1 MGTLMLLSA
10 AMTYSVAG
18 IFMKL
23 SLGLTRPLPSVLAFC
38 VVIPGIY
45 LQTLAMRQTQL
56 SISYFLVI
64 GFEAI
69 LAFAFG
75 MWLFDERL
83 SSQKLMGLGL
93 ILLGTLFLQ
102 ERF

>member
-23 SLGLTRPLPSVLAFC
+23 SLGLTKPLPSLMAFF

-45 LQTLAMRQTQL
+45 LQTLAMRQAQL

-69 LAFAFG
+69 LAFVFG
-75 MWLFDERL
+75 LWLFDEQL
-83 SSQKLMGLGL
+83 SGQKLFGLAL
-93 ILLGTLFLQ
+93 ILMGALFLQ
-102 ERF
+102 DKL